1 MNFMEEPD
9 LRQVIIARKDL
20 KMRAGK
26 LAAQVAHASVAAVLG
41 KTPSHLKAPESA
53 EPPALVIP
61 LDPDLQT
68 WLSGQFKKICVYV
81 QSEEALL
88 SLHESALKA
97 NMRCALIR
105 DNGLTEFGGVPTYT
119 ALAIGPHPKAR
130 LDPLT
135 GQLPLY

>member
-1 MNFMEEPD
+1 MEEPD
-9 LRQVIIARKDL
+9 LRQIIIARKDL

-26 LAAQVAHASVAAVLG
+26 LAAQVAHASVAALLSNAH
-41 KTPSHLKAPESA
+41 SHVHVTESA
-53 EPPALVIP
+53 ANPALVIP
-61 LDPDLQT
+61 LDPDLQA

-81 QSEEALL
+81 QSEEELL
-88 SLHESALKA
+88 SFHEKAL
-97 NMRCALIR
+97 NTGMRCALIR

-119 ALAIGPHPKAR
+119 ALAVGPHPKAR